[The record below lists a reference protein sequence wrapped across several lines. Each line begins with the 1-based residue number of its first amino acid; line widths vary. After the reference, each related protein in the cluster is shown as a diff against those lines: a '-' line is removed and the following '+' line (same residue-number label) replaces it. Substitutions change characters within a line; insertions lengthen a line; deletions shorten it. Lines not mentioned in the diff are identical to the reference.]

1 MRKLIL
7 KIEMTLDGFISG
19 PKGEMDWGTATFG
32 GEENW
37 KRVFDMLS
45 TVDTVLMS
53 RVIYQTFKEFWP
65 AAGVSP
71 TSSKSEKEYS
81 HWLDSISKVVF
92 SKTLESVDWMNSRLI
107 KTDAGAEISL
117 LKQQP
122 GKNLVMWG
130 GSVFPQALMN
140 LGLIDEY
147 WINIHRVI
155 LGSGKRLFTDIT
167 SKIPLSLLSAK
178 TFETGT
184 VGLCYRPEK

>member
-1 MRKLIL
+1 MRKLIF
-7 KIEMTLDGFISG
+7 KIDMTLDGFISG

-32 GEENW
+32 AEENW

-53 RVIYQTFKEFWP
+53 RVIYLIFKEFWP

-71 TSSKSEKEYS
+71 TSSKSEKRFS
-81 HWLDSISKVVF
+81 HWLDNVPKVVF
-92 SKTLESVDWMNSRLI
+92 SKSLASVDWTNSRLV

-117 LKQQP
+117 LKQQR

-130 GSVFPQALMN
+130 GSIFPQALMN
-140 LGLIDEY
+140 LELIDEY
-147 WINIHRVI
+147 RINVHRVI
-155 LGSGKRLFTDIT
+155 LGSGKPLFTGIT
-167 SKIPLSLLSAK
+167 GRIPLSLLSAE

>member
-1 MRKLIL
+1 MRKLIF
-7 KIEMTLDGFISG
+7 KIEMTLGGFISG

-32 GEENW
+32 AEENW

-53 RVIYQTFKEFWP
+53 RVIYQLFKEFWP

-71 TSSKSEKEYS
+71 TSTKSEKEFS
-81 HWLDSISKVVF
+81 HWLDEVPKVVF
-92 SKTLESVDWMNSRLI
+92 SKTLESVHWTNSRLI

-130 GSVFPQALMN
+130 GSMFPQALMN

-147 WINIHRVI
+147 WINVHRVI
-155 LGSGKRLFTDIT
+155 IGSGKPLFTDIT

>member
-1 MRKLIL
+1 MRKLIF

-19 PKGEMDWGTATFG
+19 PKGEMDWGTATFSA
-32 GEENW
+32 EENW
-37 KRVFDMLS
+37 KHVFDMLS

-71 TSSKSEKEYS
+71 TSSKSEKEFS
-81 HWLDSISKVVF
+81 HWLDDVSKVVF
-92 SKTLESVDWMNSRLI
+92 SKTLENVDWANSRLI
-107 KTDAGAEISL
+107 KADAGLEISL

-130 GSVFPQALMN
+130 GSIFPQVLMN

-147 WINIHRVI
+147 WINVHRVI
-155 LGSGKRLFTDIT
+155 LGSGKPLFTDIT
-167 SKIPLSLLSAK
+167 RRIPLSLLSAK
-178 TFETGT
+178 TFESGT